1 MDADHGG
8 KKKAV
13 GRKGLAVQDM
23 SDSDDTL
30 DLTGRLLIAMP
41 GMGDP
46 RFAHS
51 VVFLCAHS
59 EEGAMGLI
67 VNKAIDGMRL
77 SALLDQLE
85 IALARPELDS
95 TLYFGGPVENGRG
108 FVLHSAD
115 FISDLNTLTVGE
127 DFSMTATQDVLE
139 AIATGAGPL
148 RSLMALG
155 YSGWGPGQ
163 LEREIAQNGWL
174 ECEATTDLVFDLPNA
189 DKWAEALRSLGVDP
203 VSLSATA
210 GHA

>member
-1 MDADHGG
+1 MQDAP
-8 KKKAV
+8 
-13 GRKGLAVQDM
+13 
-23 SDSDDTL
+23 DSSENL

-59 EEGAMGLI
+59 KDGAMGLI
-67 VNKAIDGMRL
+67 VNKAIEGMHL
-77 SALLDQLE
+77 SALLEQLE

-95 TLYFGGPVENGRG
+95 TLYFGGPVETGRG

-115 FISDLNTLTVGE
+115 FISDLNTLTVTE
-127 DFSMTATQDVLE
+127 DVSMTSTQDVLE

-155 YSGWGPGQ
+155 YAGWGAGQ
-163 LEREIAQNGWL
+163 LEREIAENGWL

-189 DKWAEALRSLGVDP
+189 EKWSEALRSLGVDP

>member
-1 MDADHGG
+1 M
-8 KKKAV
+8 
-13 GRKGLAVQDM
+13 QDIP
-23 SDSDDTL
+23 DTPESL

-59 EEGAMGLI
+59 EDGAMGLI
-67 VNKAIDGMRL
+67 VNKAIDGMHL
-77 SALLDQLE
+77 SALLEQLE

-95 TLYFGGPVENGRG
+95 TLYYGGPVEGGRG
-108 FVLHSAD
+108 FVLHSPD
-115 FISDLNTLTVGE
+115 YISDLNTLTVGD
-127 DFSMTATQDVLE
+127 DFSMTSTQDVLE

-163 LEREIAQNGWL
+163 LEREIGENGWL
-174 ECEATTDLVFDLPNA
+174 TCEATTDLVFDLPNA

-210 GHA
+210 GRA

>member
-1 MDADHGG
+1 MP
-8 KKKAV
+8 
-13 GRKGLAVQDM
+13 
-23 SDSDDTL
+23 DTPESL

-59 EEGAMGLI
+59 EDGAMGLI
-67 VNKAIDGMRL
+67 VNKAIDGMHL
-77 SALLDQLE
+77 SALLEQLE

-95 TLYFGGPVENGRG
+95 TLYYGGPVEGGRG
-108 FVLHSAD
+108 FVLHSPD
-115 FISDLNTLTVGE
+115 YISDLNTLTVGD
-127 DFSMTATQDVLE
+127 DFSMTSTQDVLE

-163 LEREIAQNGWL
+163 LEREIGENGWL
-174 ECEATTDLVFDLPNA
+174 TCEATTDLVFDLPNA

-210 GHA
+210 GRA